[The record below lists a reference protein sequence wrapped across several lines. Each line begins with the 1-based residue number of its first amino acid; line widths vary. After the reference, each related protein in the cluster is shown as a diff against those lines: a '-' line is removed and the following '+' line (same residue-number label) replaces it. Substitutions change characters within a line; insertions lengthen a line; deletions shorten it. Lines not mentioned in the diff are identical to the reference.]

1 MHTDDTKPKRLQTF
15 AGDDGKRRG
24 RRPSKVAST
33 APFDLAADD
42 KLMAGLDP
50 QGWYRELA
58 TRQRRA
64 FVVAH
69 YGPENGLERSNDDPE
84 EMDRLMCRTEP
95 VAKVETPL
103 DLKVAQFNGRL
114 VLEVDPDCLEDVLF
128 QKIKGLLKD
137 ARKEKI
143 EDLLNA
149 ARKEKK
155 KIEYW
160 LTDAHTDPAELANL
174 LKEKEKIEEEIED
187 LLEAAREEKRKPNR
201 HISFEAWANH
211 RILSLYDLV
220 LMGYDLEGQRKQLAK
235 WLFPEIADQKT
246 RGDKYD
252 RARELLAEAL
262 AALKTLRAWAE
273 R

>member
-1 MHTDDTKPKRLQTF
+1 MQTF
-15 AGDDGKRRG
+15 TGDDGKRRG
-24 RRPSKVAST
+24 RRPLKVASA

-58 TRQRRA
+58 TRQRRSDIRK
-64 FVVAH
+64 H
-69 YGPENGLERSNDDPE
+69 YKPEDWPQLETEFAAGLKPIEDPQ
-84 EMDRLMCRTEP
+84 EMDRFMCRTEP
-95 VAKVETPL
+95 VAKVETPR
-103 DLKVAQFNGRL
+103 DLEVAQFNGRL
-114 VLEVDPDCLEDVLF
+114 IVEIDPDCLEDVAF
-128 QKIKGLLKD
+128 QEIKGLLKD
-137 ARKEKI
+137 KRKEKS

-211 RILSLYDLV
+211 RILSLYDLE

>member
-1 MHTDDTKPKRLQTF
+1 MHTDDAKPKRLQTF

-24 RRPSKVAST
+24 RRPSKVTST

-103 DLKVAQFNGRL
+103 DLKVAQFNGLL

-128 QKIKGLLKD
+128 QKLKG
-137 ARKEKI
+137 
-143 EDLLNA
+143 LLNA

-174 LKEKEKIEEEIED
+174 LKEKEKIEEKIEG

-201 HISFEAWANH
+201 QISFEAWANH
-211 RILSLYDLV
+211 KIL
-220 LMGYDLEGQRKQLAK
+220 
-235 WLFPEIADQKT
+235 
-246 RGDKYD
+246 
-252 RARELLAEAL
+252 
-262 AALKTLRAWAE
+262 
-273 R
+273 